1 MLMVHCWVE
10 VRLLNIRVKG
20 ELLLS
25 EAFLVVIGGSAK
37 CGAFSF
43 A

>member
-10 VRLLNIRVKG
+10 VRLLNRVKG